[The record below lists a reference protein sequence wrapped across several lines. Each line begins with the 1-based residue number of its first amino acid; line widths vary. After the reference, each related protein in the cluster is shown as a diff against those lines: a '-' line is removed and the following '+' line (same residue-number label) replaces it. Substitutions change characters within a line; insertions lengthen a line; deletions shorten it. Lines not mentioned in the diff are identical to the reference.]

1 MENQQQYQLEP
12 IQEEEEE
19 EEEKDEE
26 EEKIEQEVVDDQE
39 EESPLK
45 VWRPSR
51 QSRSLDQSSAA
62 QVEIYNLSV
71 PYPNITQATSDLG
84 EEITPTGFT
93 LPRKHRAKADGEE
106 DLVHLEVEPQLTINR
121 RVKQTSRT
129 RRRLSWSSSDEELP
143 TPQRPQKRR
152 WKDELPP
159 PQKKGGARGRRKVP
173 TAENFFP
180 QWLVNLMHNIE
191 EATTHELVVE

>member
-1 MENQQQYQLEP
+1 MENQRQYQLEP

-19 EEEKDEE
+19 EKDEE
-26 EEKIEQEVVDDQE
+26 EKKEQEVVDDQE
-39 EESPLK
+39 KEEDESPLK

-71 PYPNITQATSDLG
+71 PYPNITQTTSDLG
-84 EEITPTGFT
+84 EEITPPRFT
-93 LPRKHRAKADGEE
+93 LPRKHSAKADGEE
-106 DLVHLEVEPQLTINR
+106 DGVHLEVEPQLTINR

-143 TPQRPQKRR
+143 TPQRPRKRR
-152 WKDELPP
+152 SEDELPP
-159 PQKKGGARGRRKVP
+159 PQKKRGARGRRKVP
-173 TAENFFP
+173 TAEDFFP

>member
-19 EEEKDEE
+19 EEE
-26 EEKIEQEVVDDQE
+26 EKKEQVVDDQKKE
-39 EESPLK
+39 EEEPPLK

-62 QVEIYNLSV
+62 QVEIYNLSL

-84 EEITPTGFT
+84 EEITPPGFT
-93 LPRKHRAKADGEE
+93 LPRKRRAKADWEVDGINP
-106 DLVHLEVEPQLTINR
+106 EVEPQLTINR
-121 RVKQTSRT
+121 RVKQTSHT

-159 PQKKGGARGRRKVP
+159 PQKKRGPRGRRKVP
-173 TAENFFP
+173 TAEDVFP

>member
-1 MENQQQYQLEP
+1 MENRQQYPLEP

-19 EEEKDEE
+19 DEE
-26 EEKIEQEVVDDQE
+26 EEVVVDDKGKDKEEKEE

-45 VWRPSR
+45 VWRQSR

-62 QVEIYNLSV
+62 QVEIYSLSV
-71 PYPNITQATSDLG
+71 PYPTTTQTTSNLG
-84 EEITPTGFT
+84 DEITTPG
-93 LPRKHRAKADGEE
+93 RG
-106 DLVHLEVEPQLTINR
+106 
-121 RVKQTSRT
+121 KQTSRT

-143 TPQRPQKRR
+143 TPQG
-152 WKDELPP
+152 
-159 PQKKGGARGRRKVP
+159 PQKKRGEDGQKKIGARRRRKVP
-173 TAENFFP
+173 TAVSINNKPVVMMDDPFP